1 MLFGAVFAKKSCV
14 VASES
19 FVCVENGS
27 SWTLDLTNA
36 GFAHDECREVCFF
49 MPSQR
54 RAWRLASEATGGA
67 REGRRRGEPT
77 TRGAPTD

>member
-19 FVCVENGS
+19 FVCVENGA

-36 GFAHDECREVCFF
+36 GFAHDECREVCLF
-49 MPSQR
+49 MPSQLR
-54 RAWRLASEATGGA
+54 EWRFASEATGGA
-67 REGRRRGEPT
+67 GAGGATRRTRDAGRT
-77 TRGAPTD
+77 TD